1 VATINTTDPTTSEV
15 PNDGQEPERSNRAN
29 PTVAE
34 AFTAWLQLATLTAV
48 ANVVIYAIAS
58 ASGATMQADLGA
70 TAAAVEPVAVI
81 VASYGTLLISTFVWA
96 LVAHRTPAFA
106 TLWVPLGFGVGL
118 VSLAGI
124 IGASDLSTGIS
135 LGAMHV
141 LTTIV
146 AALLIPRRLPR

>member
-1 VATINTTDPTTSEV
+1 
-15 PNDGQEPERSNRAN
+15 
-29 PTVAE
+29 
-34 AFTAWLQLATLTAV
+34 
-48 ANVVIYAIAS
+48 
-58 ASGATMQADLGA
+58 M
-70 TAAAVEPVAVI
+70 
-81 VASYGTLLISTFVWA
+81 
-96 LVAHRTPAFA
+96 AHRTPAFA